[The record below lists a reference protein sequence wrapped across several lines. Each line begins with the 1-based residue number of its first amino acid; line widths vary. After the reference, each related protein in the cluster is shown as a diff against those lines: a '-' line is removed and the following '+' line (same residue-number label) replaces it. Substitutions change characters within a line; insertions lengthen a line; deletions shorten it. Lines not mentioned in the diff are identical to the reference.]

1 MGLSIVR
8 ARLSLEAHQTPLRR
22 FVCCDGGP
30 EGAMDAQRY
39 IRGLNIR
46 RHADD
51 SEIMLI
57 VVEGATAYAD
67 TVLGFCE
74 YGVASETAD
83 DEPGFYQISYIA
95 TALES
100 RGKHLGDLLLAAVLN
115 RLRDDAFRTGRTP
128 FVLTQIDPRNKP
140 SIALFRR
147 FGFSDEGEDS
157 EDPAYHFWSLEFT
170 PESSGEHIVSSL
182 VWL

>member
-8 ARLSLEAHQTPLRR
+8 ARLCSEAHQTALRR

-30 EGAMDAQRY
+30 EWAMDAQRY

-67 TVLGFCE
+67 TVLGFLTLF
-74 YGVASETAD
+74 V
-83 DEPGFYQISYIA
+83 QQ
-95 TALES
+95 L
-100 RGKHLGDLLLAAVLN
+100 HQLLLVAAPVQLLN
-115 RLRDDAFRTGRTP
+115 LLDAHP
-128 FVLTQIDPRNKP
+128 
-140 SIALFRR
+140 
-147 FGFSDEGEDS
+147 
-157 EDPAYHFWSLEFT
+157 
-170 PESSGEHIVSSL
+170 
-182 VWL
+182 